1 MSLAWKAWLGQCL
14 VISALAADQPAGL
27 SLHWITPDPGQPN
40 LVRVECAGLDA
51 GLASQQWTQMEWQKL
66 MPVHADQSEMAVNVN
81 LPPMAGQYEW
91 REGRLV
97 FTPLFPLQ
105 PEVRY
110 RAVFRPEALPNGGPA
125 GAKVLSAIHRLDKP
139 APVEAA
145 QVTHVSPEAAS
156 LPENTL
162 KFYLHFSAPMSG
174 GGIYQHVRLR
184 KESGEVVHEPFL
196 EIDQE
201 MWNHGMTRLTLFID
215 PGRIKQGLA
224 PRADLGTALQ
234 EGRQYTLEIDSGWPD
249 AKGQPLKAGHQ
260 KIFKVGPPDRG
271 CPEPQDWTLQAPAAG
286 SREPLMVL
294 FDEALDEALALRL
307 LSIVSQQGTKI
318 EGISS
323 LASAGREW
331 RFTPNEPWMA
341 GTHQLEVPDI
351 LEDLAGNSVG
361 SPFEVDVFTS
371 VQPPGKSATERLSFM
386 ARESG
391 ASPAQG
397 Q

>member
-27 SLHWITPDPGQPN
+27 SLRWITPDPDRPS
-40 LVRVECAGLDA
+40 LVRVECAGLEA
-51 GLASQQWTQMEWQKL
+51 GLSQTWTPQEWQKV
-66 MPVHADQSEMAVNVN
+66 MSVHADQAEMAVDVN

-91 REGRLV
+91 RENSVV

-110 RAVFRPEALPNGGPA
+110 RAVFRPEALPDGGPA
-125 GAKVLSAIHRLDKP
+125 GAKVLSAIHRLEKP
-139 APVEAA
+139 APGAA
-145 QVTHVSPEAAS
+145 TRVTHVSPEAAS

-184 KESGEVVHEPFL
+184 KEGGEVVHEPFL

-234 EGRQYTLEIDSGWPD
+234 EGRQYTLEIDAGWQD

-260 KIFKVGPPDRG
+260 KTFKVGPPDRK
-271 CPEPQDWTLQAPAAG
+271 CPSPSHWSLKTPAAG
-286 SREPLMVL
+286 SREVL
-294 FDEALDEALALRL
+294 KVVFDEPLDEALALRL
-307 LSIVSQQGTKI
+307 LTVASDKGSSTKGTA
-318 EGISS
+318 S
-323 LASAGREW
+323 LTSEGREW
-331 RFTPNEPWMA
+331 RFSPKEPWLA
-341 GTHQLEVPDI
+341 GSYKLEVPDI

-361 SPFEVDVFTS
+361 RPFEVDVFSS
-371 VQPPGKSATERLSFM
+371 VQPPGKSATERLPFVV
-386 ARESG
+386 RESED
-391 ASPAQG
+391 SPSPQR
-397 Q
+397 